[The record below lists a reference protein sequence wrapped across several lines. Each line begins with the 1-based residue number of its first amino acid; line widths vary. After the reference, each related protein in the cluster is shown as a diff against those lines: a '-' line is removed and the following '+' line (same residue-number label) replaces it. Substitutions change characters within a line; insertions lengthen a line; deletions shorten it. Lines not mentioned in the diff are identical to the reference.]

1 MINENKKNKL
11 PAYTQVVYGDI
22 YNSLEKSTSL
32 DTGWSANLRTFFQ
45 YNKLVDA
52 ALNNVKMNQSV
63 LQMGLVFGN
72 QIDQVAQRIGAYGQ
86 YDILDINGFQVSR
99 NQEKYGNIYPA
110 LKIFEQDAAKIDIK
124 NQYDVVLCFLLLQ
137 ELPPATKAKVINN
150 ALNAVKP
157 GGCAVF
163 IDYHNPNPWHPLRY
177 FVRMYNRLYHPFV
190 EKLWDRDIDTFAKNK
205 SQFVWRKSLYFGGM
219 FQKLVAT
226 KKTSPI
232 DEILVAEAN
241 RPETEFFLPDF

>member
-1 MINENKKNKL
+1 MIKESKKNKL
-11 PAYTQVVYGDI
+11 PAYTQVVYDGI
-22 YNSLEKSTSL
+22 YNDLAKSIAL
-32 DTGWSANLRTFFQ
+32 DSVWSANLRTFFQ
-45 YNKLVDA
+45 YDKLVEA
-52 ALNNVKMNQSV
+52 ALNNIKMNQTV
-63 LQMGLVFGN
+63 LQLGLVFGN
-72 QIDQVAQRIGAYGQ
+72 QIEQTAQRIGAYGQ
-86 YDILDINGFQVSR
+86 YDVLDINGFQVSR

-110 LKIFEQDAAKIDIK
+110 MKIFEQDASAITIK

-150 ALNAVKP
+150 ALDAVKP

-163 IDYHNPNPWHPLRY
+163 IDYHKPNPWHPLRY

-226 KKTSPI
+226 KKSSPI
-232 DEILVAEAN
+232 DEILIAEAN
-241 RPETEFFLPDF
+241 KSETEFFLPDF